1 MKVQRSLMMLG
12 VAAVLC
18 LEAAAAGARD
28 AEGSPSLPPESERPK
43 GAERSETSPVRE
55 GAERSETPP
64 VREGA
69 ERSETKLRARVIRSI
84 DRGLTFLQGQQR
96 ENGSWE
102 DYPAITALALKCF
115 FDSPARPREA
125 DHPFLARGMA
135 YLVSKARSSGAIY
148 DRDLALYNTS
158 IAVLALRASGNPA
171 HEPPIQRARAFL
183 VEMQADEGE
192 GLGSADLSYGGFGYG
207 PDSRPD
213 MSNLATAVE
222 ALREA
227 GVAEDSAVWERVVT
241 FVSRCQNNTSTNDAA
256 GAGDDGGLY
265 YSPSESKAGRITLAN
280 GQLGYKSYGSMTYA
294 GLKSFI
300 YAHVD
305 KDDPRV
311 QAALQWVRN
320 HYTVDENPEMGRQ
333 GLYYYY
339 HTFAKALDAY
349 GEETIVDASGTEHHW
364 RAELAEKLLS
374 LQREDGSWQNVNPR
388 WWESNPVLVTSY
400 AVLALEIC
408 LK

>member
-1 MKVQRSLMMLG
+1 MPRLLTTLAI
-12 VAAVLC
+12 AAVLSIDAAGAAAE
-18 LEAAAAGARD
+18 EAGGQRPLPPEPERPEGAAGARE
-28 AEGSPSLPPESERPK
+28 AGAGTQLRTRATGSIER
-43 GAERSETSPVRE
+43 AL
-55 GAERSETPP
+55 AF
-64 VREGA
+64 
-69 ERSETKLRARVIRSI
+69 LRK
-84 DRGLTFLQGQQR
+84 QQR

-102 DYPAITALALKCF
+102 DYPAITALVLKCF

-125 DHPFLARGMA
+125 EEPFLARGVA
-135 YLVSKARSSGAIY
+135 YLVSKVHASGAIY
-148 DRDLALYNTS
+148 DRDLPLYNTS
-158 IAVLALRASGNPA
+158 IAVLALRASGNPDY
-171 HEPPIQRARAFL
+171 EPTIQRARAFL

-213 MSNLATAVE
+213 MSNLSTAVD

-227 GVAEDSAVWERVVT
+227 GLPQDSPVWERVVT

-256 GAGDDGGLY
+256 AVGEDGGLY
-265 YSPSESKAGRITLAN
+265 YSPTESKAGQVTLSS

-300 YAHVD
+300 YAHVER
-305 KDDPRV
+305 DDPRV
-311 QAALQWVRN
+311 EAALQWVRN
-320 HYTVDENPEMGRQ
+320 HYTLEENPEMGNQ

-349 GEETIVDASGTEHHW
+349 GEETLVDDSGAEHHW

-374 LQREDGSWQNVNPR
+374 LQREDGSWQNVHPR
-388 WWESNPVLVTSY
+388 WWESNPVLVTPY
-400 AVLALEIC
+400 AVLTLEIC